1 MEEHLI
7 QNEILPL
14 IHKDPQGKLKGESTC
29 SILAQVTLALFRVH
43 KDVDTQGSRREK
55 HCYDIW
61 KRFCL
66 LKCVSVIP
74 ALIVLHVQSCYRR
87 SSDSLTL

>member
-1 MEEHLI
+1 MEEQLI
-7 QNEILPL
+7 KNEVLPL
-14 IHKDPQGKLKGESTC
+14 IHKDPQGKLKGESAC
-29 SILAQVTLALFRVH
+29 SILAEVTLASFRVH
-43 KDVDTQGSRREK
+43 KDDTQGNGREK

-74 ALIVLHVQSCYRR
+74 ALIVLHVQSC
-87 SSDSLTL
+87 